1 VQHEGRI
8 TSLRKVDWA
17 SMRVNFFVMAP
28 SKAMPDWPST
38 YITAFRMPDQSSL
51 DRTLIQQFPNLTIVD
66 VSATLNQIQRV
77 LAQVITA
84 VEFLFIFTL
93 VAGLIVLM
101 AGLMTSRERRA
112 REWAILRSLGATQD
126 LLGRVQR
133 IELLGVGALAG
144 ALSAAAAL
152 GIGAV
157 LAAKVFDFAWQ
168 APLWWPLPGAL
179 AGALLA
185 WLAGWWSLRGVVQ
198 RPVSLTLRQAE

>member
-1 VQHEGRI
+1 
-8 TSLRKVDWA
+8 
-17 SMRVNFFVMAP
+17 MAP

-38 YITAFRMPDQSSL
+38 YITAFRMPEQSQL
-51 DRTLIQQFPNLTIVD
+51 DRTLIQRFPNLTVVD

-126 LLGRVQR
+126 LLARVQR
-133 IELLGVGALAG
+133 IELLGGGLGRRLVGRRRPGHRGRAG
-144 ALSAAAAL
+144 RQGVRLRR
-152 GIGAV
+152 
-157 LAAKVFDFAWQ
+157 Q
-168 APLWWPLPGAL
+168 APLWWPLLGAVS
-179 AGALLA
+179 GALLA
-185 WLAGWWSLRGVVQ
+185 WLAGWVELCAARRSAPWAHPAASRMTMGQGRGDVLWPPAPPAAV
-198 RPVSLTLRQAE
+198 PGM